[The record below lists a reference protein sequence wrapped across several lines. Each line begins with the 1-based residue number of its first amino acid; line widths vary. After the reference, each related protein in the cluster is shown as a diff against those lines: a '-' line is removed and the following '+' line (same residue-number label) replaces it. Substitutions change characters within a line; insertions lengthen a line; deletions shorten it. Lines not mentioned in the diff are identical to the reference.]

1 MLEQLREAGFHVEE
15 EDLVHLSPTRYGH
28 VNPYG
33 RYRFDPDGGLRPEG
47 LRPLRMV

>member
-1 MLEQLREAGFHVEE
+1 VND

-33 RYRFDPDGGLRPEG
+33 RYNFDMAEEAP
-47 LRPLRMV
+47 VA